1 MTNFVR
7 DALMALGRLKAAVN
21 DRTGGIA
28 PFFALLL
35 VPLLGSLGAAI
46 DYGAAVG
53 VRDRMQEALD
63 IAVLEG
69 ARVAK
74 GGAGTDTVRGKAE
87 TSFDQNIVGVGLTD
101 ITRSFTPSSGL
112 VAGVATATQDTSFIG
127 ILGIETID
135 IQVTAQAAYSG
146 SGPCIYIMAATASQ
160 ALLMNG
166 GAHVTAKG
174 CEVHVHSTGNPAAM
188 FNSNTTL
195 DTAKTCIKST
205 KITKN
210 GGTQTNLST
219 GCAAAA
225 NPYAGTIPAPSSATC
240 TYNGTNY
247 NGGTIT
253 LWPGVYCGGINFNG
267 TSDITLQPGTY
278 VIKNGDW
285 NVNGGKMRG
294 DGVTIYYA
302 GTAKIQFNSGMDIDL
317 KAPTSGT
324 YKDILFAENEANS
337 LSSLVFNSSI
347 RERFQGIMHL
357 PRRNVTFNAKSDVQG
372 EKFVL
377 VVNTLI
383 LNTVT
388 WSLSPMSGGGGG
400 DGVYLAH

>member
-1 MTNFVR
+1 M
-7 DALMALGRLKAAVN
+7 
-21 DRTGGIA
+21 I
-28 PFFALLL
+28 FALLRAAFDSRVGSVAPILALML

-46 DYGAAVG
+46 DYGSAVG

-69 ARVAK
+69 ARTAK
-74 GGAGTDTVRGKAE
+74 AGGSTDTIRTKAG
-87 TSFDQNIVGVGLTD
+87 TSFDQNIMSVPLTG
-101 ITRSFTPSSGL
+101 IVRTFTPSTGI
-112 VAGVATATQDTSFIG
+112 VAGVATATQDTSFIAL
-127 ILGIETID
+127 LGIETID
-135 IQVTAQAAYSG
+135 IEVHAQAAYSG
-146 SGPCIYIMAATASQ
+146 SGPCIYIMAPSASQ

-166 GAHVTAKG
+166 GAHVTAKS
-174 CEVHVHSTGNPAAM
+174 CEVHIHSTANPAAM

-225 NPYAGTIPAPSSATC
+225 NPYAGTIPVPNSATC

-267 TSDITLQPGTY
+267 TSDITLKPGTY
-278 VIKNGDW
+278 VIKSGDW
-285 NVNGGKMRG
+285 NVNGGKMKG

-317 KAPTSGT
+317 KAPTSGI

-337 LSSLVFNSSI
+337 LSSLVFNSSV
-347 RERFQGIMHL
+347 RERFQGVIHL

-400 DGVYLAH
+400 GDGVYLAH